1 MNEHSFTK
9 MNDYSQLMT
18 EQHDPIQAQLIEA
31 RRNQILDAAT
41 QVFAEKGFARA
52 TIKEIARVAGIA
64 DGTIYIYFKNKN
76 ELMLGLMHRLNQS
89 EQRADDFAQASEQ
102 PMEGFSA
109 AYFRQRLQFM
119 GSQMSAFQAVLQEVL
134 GNEELRTE
142 YFAKIIEPTFAI
154 AEPYF
159 QKLIDEGSLRS
170 FEPALITRVI
180 TSTALGL
187 LMLQMLGD
195 KVVEE
200 KQDVLPD
207 VIFEILFHGLASRR
221 ET

>member
-1 MNEHSFTK
+1 
-9 MNDYSQLMT
+9 
-18 EQHDPIQAQLIEA
+18 
-31 RRNQILDAAT
+31 
-41 QVFAEKGFARA
+41 
-52 TIKEIARVAGIA
+52 
-64 DGTIYIYFKNKN
+64 
-76 ELMLGLMHRLNQS
+76 
-89 EQRADDFAQASEQ
+89 
-102 PMEGFSA
+102 MEGFSA

-159 QKLIDEGSLRS
+159 QKLIDEGSLRT

-187 LMLQMLGD
+187 LMLQMLG
-195 KVVEE
+195 KT
-200 KQDVLPD
+200 KWLRK
-207 VIFEILFHGLASRR
+207 SRR
-221 ET
+221 FCPM